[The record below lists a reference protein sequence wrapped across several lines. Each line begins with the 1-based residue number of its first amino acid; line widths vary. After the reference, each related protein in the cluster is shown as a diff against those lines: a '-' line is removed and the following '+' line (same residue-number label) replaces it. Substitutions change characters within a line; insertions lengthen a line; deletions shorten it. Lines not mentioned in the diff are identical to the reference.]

1 MTICVTNPATAE
13 LVQQFEPYPPAE
25 IDSRLSCTASAF
37 RKLRSTT
44 FAQRRAW
51 MNAAA
56 DLLADQVKDVAVT
69 MTLEMGKTLRAA
81 EAEVLKSAMG
91 MRYYAEHT
99 EQFMAPEPIDA
110 LTVGAGRAWRT
121 WQPIGPVLAVMP
133 WNYPLWQVTRFAAP
147 ALMAGNT
154 MLLKHASNVPR
165 TALFLERLY
174 AEAGFPAGALATL
187 LIEPDA
193 VAEVL
198 ADPRVVGA
206 TVTGSEAA
214 GRAVAATAGRYLKRT
229 VLELG
234 GSDPFMV
241 LPSANVSEAARV
253 ATLARCQNNGQSCIA
268 AKRFIV
274 HADVY
279 DEFLDRF
286 ITGMAGQRLGD
297 PTHEKTD
304 VGPVA
309 TERQRDDLA
318 ALLQDAISHGATAYG
333 RGPLTDSPGWWFEPT
348 VLTGVTPAMRIYS
361 EEAFGPLAAV
371 YRVTSNAQ
379 AAELAN
385 DSSFGLAAS
394 VWTHDEDEQRAAV
407 TDLETGAVFFNAMT
421 ASHPAMPFG
430 GVKNSGY
437 GVELSELGLREF
449 CTAKAVWVAA

>member
-1 MTICVTNPATAE
+1 
-13 LVQQFEPYPPAE
+13 
-25 IDSRLSCTASAF
+25 
-37 RKLRSTT
+37 
-44 FAQRRAW
+44 

-56 DLLADQVKDVAVT
+56 DLLTEQVTEVAATV
-69 MTLEMGKTLRAA
+69 TLEMGKTLRAA

-91 MRYYAEHT
+91 MRYYAEHA
-99 EQFMAPEPIDA
+99 ERFMSPEPIDA
-110 LTVGAGRAWRT
+110 LLVGAGRVWRT

-133 WNYPLWQVTRFAAP
+133 WNYPLWQVMRFAAP

-154 MLLKHASNVPR
+154 VLLKHASNVPR

-174 AEAGFPAGALATL
+174 ADAGFPEGAFTTL
-187 LIEPDA
+187 LIEPDG
-193 VAEVL
+193 VAEIL

-214 GRAVAATAGRYLKRT
+214 GREVAAAAGHYLKRT

-234 GSDPFMV
+234 GSDPFVV
-241 LPSANVSEAARV
+241 LPSANVSEAARAAV
-253 ATLARCQNNGQSCIA
+253 MARCQNNGQSCIA

-286 ITGMAGQRLGD
+286 IAGMAAQRLGD
-297 PTHEKTD
+297 PMHEKTH

-309 TERQRDDLA
+309 TERQRDELA
-318 ALLQDAISHGATAYG
+318 GLLKDAMKHGATAYG

-348 VLTGVTPAMRIYS
+348 ILTEVTPEMRIYS

-371 YRVTSNAQ
+371 YRVTSYAQ
-379 AAELAN
+379 ARELAN

-394 VWTHDEDEQRAAV
+394 VWTQDKYEQRAAV
-407 TDLETGAVFFNAMT
+407 TDLETGAVFFNGMT

-449 CTAKAVWVAA
+449 CTAKAVWLA